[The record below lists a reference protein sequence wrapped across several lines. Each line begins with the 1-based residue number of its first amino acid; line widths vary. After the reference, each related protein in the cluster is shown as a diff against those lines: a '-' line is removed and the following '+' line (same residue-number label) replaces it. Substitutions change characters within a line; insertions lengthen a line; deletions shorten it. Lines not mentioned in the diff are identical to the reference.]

1 MGNLIVQQ
9 WKKVNR
15 HSFLSYIVNGA
26 RLHLIL
32 GIDYTNST
40 FKGSESLHHPDDNK
54 NLYVLAIK
62 EIVGMLQYFDYY
74 NQIALYGFGAK
85 LPPHYKSV
93 GQCFALNG
101 NYFQPLI
108 VGGVDKIIKKYREN
122 LEKIKP
128 HGPSKLS

>member
-1 MGNLIVQQ
+1 M
-9 WKKVNR
+9 
-15 HSFLSYIVNGA
+15 
-26 RLHLIL
+26 
-32 GIDYTNST
+32 
-40 FKGSESLHHPDDNK
+40 HHPDDDK

-108 VGGVDKIIKKYREN
+108 VGGVDKIIKKYR
-122 LEKIKP
+122 
-128 HGPSKLS
+128 